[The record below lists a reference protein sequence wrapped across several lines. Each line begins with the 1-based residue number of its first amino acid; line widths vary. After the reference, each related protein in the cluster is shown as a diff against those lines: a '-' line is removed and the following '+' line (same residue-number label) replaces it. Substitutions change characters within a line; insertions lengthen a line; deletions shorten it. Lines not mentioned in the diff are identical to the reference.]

1 MTITKRQ
8 FSQLQAMGIGLWQL
22 KKSGNKVITSKESH
36 LDIELNALLEIP
48 LFIDVITSL
57 GLSVGEISCHDNKL
71 SLGLLT
77 WHFSTDDEIS
87 MDENNHLV
95 TPALSTLKNS
105 PQLKRTLWQKLQELS
120 LS

>member
-8 FSQLQAMGIGLWQL
+8 FSQLQAMGIDLWQL
-22 KKSGNKVITSKESH
+22 KKSGNKVISHKESH
-36 LDIELNALLEIP
+36 LGIDLKSLLKAP
-48 LFIDVITSL
+48 FFIDVITSL
-57 GLSVGEISCHDNKL
+57 GLSIGEVSCHDNKL
-71 SLGLLT
+71 SLGLFT

-120 LS
+120 FS